1 MPGGGGNTGGG
12 TSAAKTELLY
22 FFTNTSLP
30 DWEEIKLEQMYNNCM
45 AKFFQH
51 PDLREKLLQT
61 CCRPLF
67 EGNTWGDRYWG
78 TVNGYGENHLGII
91 LMDIRA
97 KLQNELVYHADMM
110 A

>member
-1 MPGGGGNTGGG
+1 MPKGLADICSSGRT
-12 TSAAKTELLY
+12 
-22 FFTNTSLP
+22 
-30 DWEEIKLEQMYNNCM
+30 EEIKLEQMYNICM

-61 CCRPLF
+61 CCCPLF
-67 EGNTWGDRYWG
+67 EENTWGDRYWG

-97 KLQNELVYHADMM
+97 KLQMSLYISLI
-110 A
+110 

>member
-1 MPGGGGNTGGG
+1 MPAEGRENPLLKKGN
-12 TSAAKTELLY
+12 SDA
-22 FFTNTSLP
+22 FFREKYLTKNN
-30 DWEEIKLEQMYNNCM
+30 WEEIKLEQMYNICM

-61 CCRPLF
+61 CCCPLF

-97 KLQNELVYHADMM
+97 KLKRGI
-110 A
+110 